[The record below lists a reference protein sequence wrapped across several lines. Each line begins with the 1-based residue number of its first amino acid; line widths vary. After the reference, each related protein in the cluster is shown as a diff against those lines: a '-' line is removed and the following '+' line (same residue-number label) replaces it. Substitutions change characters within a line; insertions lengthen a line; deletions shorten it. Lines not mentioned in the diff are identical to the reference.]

1 MDARA
6 ISQSK
11 DKGWSCY
18 VQMALAVRPCV
29 RCVVGREGFTEAA
42 TLELTQHDA
51 MGLCQVHGQRES
63 QREFHAE
70 ERTRAKHEQS
80 VTLSRTELLNH

>member
-1 MDARA
+1 MDTRA
-6 ISQSK
+6 ISHSK

-29 RCVVGREGFTEAA
+29 WRVVGREGFTEEA

-51 MGLCQVHGQRES
+51 TGLCQVHGQRKAK
-63 QREFHAE
+63 EFHAE